1 MWKLSVFNFENIP
14 YGNTCIDKL
23 LRYAQAS
30 GCILTGKGILNW
42 FPWRKTGLFQNPH
55 QPIQQCGDSDLSD
68 ETGELCWPAI
78 SGPSTQI
85 MYNVCTKINSFWA
98 IYTHKQKYRFLITQR
113 FYWIKL
119 LSRYPVSSWSLNGF
133 CNWVSCSYSKMS
145 EK

>member
-1 MWKLSVFNFENIP
+1 M
-14 YGNTCIDKL
+14 
-23 LRYAQAS
+23 
-30 GCILTGKGILNW
+30 TGQGILNW

-85 MYNVCTKINSFWA
+85 MYNVCTKINCFWA

-113 FYWIKL
+113 FYWYEIIVQICFQVQIVFVIEF
-119 LSRYPVSSWSLNGF
+119 PVAIPKCQKNRIYFHTKICFSDFFVLNKI
-133 CNWVSCSYSKMS
+133 WSCSN
-145 EK
+145 

>member
-23 LRYAQAS
+23 LRNAQAS
-30 GCILTGKGILNW
+30 GCILTGQGILNW

-78 SGPSTQI
+78 SGPSTHI
-85 MYNVCTKINSFWA
+85 MYNVCTKLIVSELYIPTNRN
-98 IYTHKQKYRFLITQR
+98 TGFLSHNVFTGLNYCPDIL
-113 FYWIKL
+113 F
-119 LSRYPVSSWSLNGF
+119 PVE
-133 CNWVSCSYSKMS
+133 V
-145 EK
+145 